1 MLKTYCVMAE
11 RKMTTAEVEEHIQ
24 RQRNMDDAENF
35 NPQFG
40 NWEVKDDGEIL
51 YHGSEI
57 PIKEIPA
64 IGLENVHLT
73 QMLCKFRG
81 GKSDDAA
88 EFYFA
93 YLQALK
99 NAGYKSMTIDL
110 THIHNIRFDK

>member
-1 MLKTYCVMAE
+1 MSVQKP
-11 RKMTTAEVEEHIQ
+11 TTEKVGNHIQ
-24 RQRNMDDAENF
+24 QQKMMGDDEIL

-40 NWEVKDDGEIL
+40 NWEVTDDGEIL

-57 PIKEIPA
+57 TIKEIPA

-73 QMLCKFRG
+73 QMLSKFRG

-88 EFYFA
+88 EYYFA

-99 NAGYKSMTIDL
+99 NAGYKSLTIDL
-110 THIHNIRFDK
+110 THIQNIKFEK

>member
-1 MLKTYCVMAE
+1 MAGN
-11 RKMTTAEVEEHIQ
+11 KMTTAEVGEHMEQ
-24 RQRNMDDAENF
+24 QGNMDVEEIF

-57 PIKEIPA
+57 AIKEIPA
-64 IGLENVHLT
+64 IGLGNAHLT
-73 QMLCKFRG
+73 QMLSKFRG

-93 YLQALK
+93 YLQALR
-99 NAGYKSMTIDL
+99 NAGYKSLTIDL
-110 THIHNIRFDK
+110 THIHNIKIEK